1 MFTFVYY
8 CCWVV
13 VFANKSAK
21 DQIKFLVLKNC
32 ILPFMFIVLF
42 INNFLHKLCLYFYNI
57 FLKDIEN
64 NFLHKLCL
72 YFYNIF
78 LKDIENNLFYLKIY
92 FVYQKALIWTFH
104 THTLGV
110 LLHFFEFQKLQI
122 FKFIYMPLKLDHK
135 KNFLFTTFLDSATIS
150 LIGRAIGWFQAFFSY
165 PFIKK

>member
-1 MFTFVYY
+1 MCTFVSY

-64 NFLHKLCL
+64 N
-72 YFYNIF
+72 
-78 LKDIENNLFYLKIY
+78 LFYLKIY

-110 LLHFFEFQKLQI
+110 LHHFFEFQKPQF
-122 FKFIYMPLKLDHK
+122 FKFIYMPIKLYHK
-135 KNFLFTTFLDSATIS
+135 KNYSFTTILDSATIS